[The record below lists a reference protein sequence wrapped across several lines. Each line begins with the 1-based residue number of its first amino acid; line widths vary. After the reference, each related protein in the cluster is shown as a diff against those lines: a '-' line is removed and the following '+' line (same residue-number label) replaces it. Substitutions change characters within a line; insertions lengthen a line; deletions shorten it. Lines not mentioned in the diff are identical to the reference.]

1 MQAFGGEGP
10 MMGCFLAKELGLGKV
25 IVPSTPGVLSAL
37 GGLIADIK
45 NDFIS
50 TVFLELAES
59 EIAGIQSG
67 FAHLREQAVTWL
79 REEQGYTGD
88 FKLIYAGD
96 MRYRGQS
103 FELETTLNWEDL
115 KAGNLR
121 ELAESFH
128 LEHEKVYEHCDREA
142 PVQIVNLRLVIVG
155 ESPKPVFTWKEPV
168 HKLAAS
174 QGIVDVFIAGKL
186 EKIPLYQ
193 REHMSSGDTLDGPA
207 VVAQSDCTTCVP
219 PGITGQVDGYGNLI
233 LTVHTP

>member
-1 MQAFGGEGP
+1 MQAFGGAGP

-59 EIAGIQSG
+59 EIAAIQNG
-67 FAHLREQAVTWL
+67 FAHLKKQAVTWL
-79 REEQGYTGD
+79 HQEQGYSGE
-88 FKLIYAGD
+88 FRLIYAGD
-96 MRYRGQS
+96 MRYRGQA
-103 FELETTLNWEDL
+103 FELETTLNWDDIE
-115 KAGNLR
+115 AGSIR

-155 ESPKPVFTWKEPV
+155 ESPKPVFTRREPV
-168 HKLAAS
+168 HKLAES
-174 QGIVDVFIAGKL
+174 QGIVDVFISGTL
-186 EKIPLYQ
+186 EKVPLYQ
-193 REHMSSGDTLDGPA
+193 REHMSPGDTLDGPA

-219 PGITGQVDGYGNLI
+219 PDISGQVDGYGNLI
-233 LTVHTP
+233 LTVHTL